1 MVTLQVP
8 SINMLQRR
16 LYPCQSGS
24 GVAMHYA
31 VEKTILVAQPIQ
43 LVALTST
50 EA

>member
-1 MVTLQVP
+1 MVSMQVP
-8 SINMLQRR
+8 SVDLLQRR
-16 LYPCQSGS
+16 LYPCQNGS
-24 GVAMHYA
+24 GVAMHHA